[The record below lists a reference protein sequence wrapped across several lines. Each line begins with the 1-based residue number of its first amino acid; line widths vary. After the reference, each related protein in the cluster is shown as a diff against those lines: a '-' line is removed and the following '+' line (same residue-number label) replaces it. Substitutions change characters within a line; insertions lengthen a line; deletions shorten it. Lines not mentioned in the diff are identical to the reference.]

1 MIAPITTTIDW
12 QGIRLTVLHKPNWT
26 GCGFDHIEITS
37 RNRVPFP
44 ISETGYRSHFLH
56 GDEIGRYG
64 DATAY
69 VQAWLDEAGRTSA
82 WERIDQETRQLT
94 LF

>member
-1 MIAPITTTIDW
+1 MIAPIITTIDW
-12 QGIRLTVLHKPNWT
+12 QGICLTVSHKPNWT

-37 RNRVPFP
+37 RNRAPFP

-56 GDEIGRYG
+56 GDEIRRYG

-69 VQAWLDEAGRTSA
+69 VQAWLDEAGHTTA
-82 WERIDQETRQLT
+82 WQRIDQETRQLT